1 MSTVP
6 FAFCLQ
12 IKTSWRE
19 VPSNSNAVNKLSPE
33 VKDLLDKM
41 FEVKQVSWVSWMS
54 GQLG

>member
-1 MSTVP
+1 MSTAP

-41 FEVKQVSWVSWMS
+41 FEVKQVSWVSWRA
-54 GQLG
+54 G